1 VRLRASLVSFA
12 SIGAV
17 ASAACGTAGPSS
29 ADAGVDAANIADTGG
44 SADASVASPDA
55 GAGTDASSLDAAG
68 GGADGATDA
77 LPGATASDAAV
88 ESGTTYTMMVTFYG
102 WADNSPPGNAIAYPM
117 NGGFPTV
124 HDAAGGIGTFA
135 DPITFA
141 TDKAEIP
148 VGTIIYIPFIE
159 KYLVMEDDCTE
170 CDHDWSNG
178 MQRHVDVWMNSNGTD
193 NATDLENCEDQWTQ
207 ESTSVEVDAPAGRV
221 VTTAPLFDP
230 TTNACR
236 STP

>member
-1 VRLRASLVSFA
+1 MVSFA

-17 ASAACGTAGPSS
+17 ASAACGTSGPSS
-29 ADAGVDAANIADTGG
+29 ADAGGDAASIADTG
-44 SADASVASPDA
+44 SPADAPTASPDA
-55 GAGTDASSLDAAG
+55 DASSLHAAG
-68 GGADGATDA
+68 GGVDGATDA
-77 LPGATASDAAV
+77 PPGATASDAAV
-88 ESGTTYTMMVTFYG
+88 EGGTTYTMKVTFYG
-102 WADNSPPGNAIAYPM
+102 WADNSPPGDAIAYPM

-124 HDAAGGIGTFA
+124 HDAAGGTGTFA

-170 CDHDWSNG
+170 CDQDWSNG
-178 MQRHVDVWMNSNGTD
+178 MERHVDVWMNSNGTA

-230 TTNACR
+230 SANVCR